1 MGPDIVVVTLEHADG
16 LELPPW
22 EPGAHIS
29 ILLPPGIERQY
40 SLCGESSHTRWRI
53 AVKRVENGRG
63 GSQYIHDSLGIDDVV
78 KARMP
83 RNNFRLVSAERYLF
97 IAGGIGITPL
107 LPMIRDV
114 AFRGLPWELHFAIR
128 NVAAVPFENE
138 LRALPNGAM
147 TVYADDAGKLL
158 QLAKVVHT
166 LQVGFK
172 VFCCGPVTMMDELE
186 ALAAGWEP
194 STLHLERFSS
204 AQTVSE
210 GDHPFTVYLEKTG
223 RSVEVGAD
231 ETILDAVRRAGV
243 TVQSSCREGL
253 CGTCETPVLSGAV
266 DHRDSILTPGEKD
279 EGNYMMIC
287 VSRASDLKLR
297 LDL

>member
-1 MGPDIVVVTLEHADG
+1 
-16 LELPPW
+16 
-22 EPGAHIS
+22 
-29 ILLPPGIERQY
+29 
-40 SLCGESSHTRWRI
+40 
-53 AVKRVENGRG
+53 
-63 GSQYIHDSLGIDDVV
+63 
-78 KARMP
+78 
-83 RNNFRLVSAERYLF
+83 
-97 IAGGIGITPL
+97 
-107 LPMIRDV
+107 
-114 AFRGLPWELHFAIR
+114 
-128 NVAAVPFENE
+128 
-138 LRALPNGAM
+138 M
-147 TVYADDAGKLL
+147 TVYADDAGGKLL